1 MSRTT
6 VVVRDSFDSAHF
18 LPKVPDGHKCARMHG
33 HTYRIKI
40 AVSGPV
46 DPVSGWVIDYA
57 DVKAEWCHLK
67 GNIDHCSLNDVLE
80 NPTCENIAQWIADRL
95 EFAGVVV
102 SWIDLRETV
111 NCGVVWE
118 R

>member
-18 LPKVPDGHKCARMHG
+18 LPNVPEGHKCARMHG

-46 DPVSGWVIDYA
+46 DPVSG
-57 DVKAEWCHLK
+57 
-67 GNIDHCSLNDVLE
+67 
-80 NPTCENIAQWIADRL
+80 
-95 EFAGVVV
+95 
-102 SWIDLRETV
+102 
-111 NCGVVWE
+111 VVWDFRFPGNVSAQSAGRLCHVKHMAALSDDQLAVAAE
-118 R
+118 GSG